1 MHDNIKYD
9 EKVIQQL
16 KDINKTIQDI
26 IKAMKGQQ

>member
-1 MHDNIKYD
+1 MQDNIKYD

>member
-1 MHDNIKYD
+1 MQDNINYD

-26 IKAMKGQQ
+26 IKAMKGE